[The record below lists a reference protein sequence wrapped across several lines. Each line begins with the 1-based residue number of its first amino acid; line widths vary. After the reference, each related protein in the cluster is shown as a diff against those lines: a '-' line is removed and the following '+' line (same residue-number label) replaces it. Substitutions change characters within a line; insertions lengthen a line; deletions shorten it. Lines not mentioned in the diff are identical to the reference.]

1 MLPCCWMANAAG
13 CIRKLWAMSLWRIPS
28 MGVRLRFSRA
38 LASKR
43 LMYKRQTD
51 SDQPSISF
59 NQFDIFVCI
68 YIYINIYICIWYIY
82 ISIHFEPQALDSDLC
97 LNFFVWSEASKTFD
111 QLRSPGHVFG
121 LGAWMVSLW
130 QTASFRSLFNMWV
143 WYDLNWF
150 DLRCAGLKSS
160 EVRKE
165 AAQQLVE
172 NAFPI
177 ESQASLTAD
186 GMYKNCQ
193 TIFILTMYIAHT
205 GAHTTKEVQIQWLH
219 QTTAWKALNKLQWF
233 LFVCCGSLV
242 PHRPID
248 VLVCTPDQDAS
259 QAIKYANVC
268 RL

>member
-1 MLPCCWMANAAG
+1 M
-13 CIRKLWAMSLWRIPS
+13 I
-28 MGVRLRFSRA
+28 
-38 LASKR
+38 
-43 LMYKRQTD
+43 
-51 SDQPSISF
+51 
-59 NQFDIFVCI
+59 
-68 YIYINIYICIWYIY
+68 YIY

-111 QLRSPGHVFG
+111 RLRSPGHVFG

-150 DLRCAGLKSS
+150 DLRCTGLKSS

-193 TIFILTMYIAHT
+193 TIFILTMYIAQKVP
-205 GAHTTKEVQIQWLH
+205 HTTKEVQIQWLH

-242 PHRPID
+242 PHRPIY